1 MMGPTSS
8 STWKRAESALGA
20 IFGAKRRP
28 LSGSSNRDDID
39 GDDVMHPRLFLESK
53 LRAKSAVWSLW
64 RKTRDQARTCL
75 RVYQGGHKTPVLG
88 LREKYQRGLLLVIH
102 SDDFREVVIEY
113 LSARTDEETYEIE
126 CGVRVRRQG
135 LWNAAAD
142 AGGGPVDRDRG
153 RADSVEGDPHRTGS
167 GHDRH

>member
-1 MMGPTSS
+1 MGPTSS

-20 IFGAKRRP
+20 IFGARRRP

-39 GDDVMHPRLFLESK
+39 GDDVLHPRLFLESK
-53 LRAKSAVWSLW
+53 LRARSAVWTLW
-64 RKTRDQARTCL
+64 LRTQAEARKCL

-88 LREKYQRGLLLVIH
+88 LREKYKRGLLLVIH
-102 SDDFREVVIEY
+102 SDNFREVVIEY

-135 LWNAAAD
+135 IIDGNQ
-142 AGGGPVDRDRG
+142 
-153 RADSVEGDPHRTGS
+153 
-167 GHDRH
+167 